1 VDALVVSLDARKKQ
15 VDSQIADPT
24 LQSQVLALQKELEQQ
39 NAKKQELT
47 LARDLTW
54 SSYKTTSSKIEEV
67 RIAQQSSSTI
77 VRLAGS
83 AVVPER
89 PVGSKKTTNAL
100 IAATIGFLLSIVF
113 VVLIEFLDP
122 KIHSPQDVSKHLG
135 LATFEVRATDGKSPT
150 PGNLHPSNDYYQMWT
165 SAFSVFPANRAVL
178 IAGNVE
184 KNQGEV
190 AANLGLVAARSGRS
204 VVLVD
209 AGVCAPSLAQIFGLT
224 NEQGW
229 SDLLRDGVTGVGEYL
244 RPTQIDNLQVLT
256 SGAMIDGTEALAVS
270 PRLSE
275 VISALKSQAEIVVF
289 TAAPVVMAPD
299 GLLIA
304 KNVDSVFLLAVAGRT
319 GRGEIIKAKDQLR
332 KANSNLLGVVLLRP
346 VPPTAR
352 WGALVQRLAPT
363 WR

>member
-1 VDALVVSLDARKKQ
+1 
-15 VDSQIADPT
+15 
-24 LQSQVLALQKELEQQ
+24 
-39 NAKKQELT
+39 
-47 LARDLTW
+47 
-54 SSYKTTSSKIEEV
+54 
-67 RIAQQSSSTI
+67 
-77 VRLAGS
+77 
-83 AVVPER
+83 
-89 PVGSKKTTNAL
+89 
-100 IAATIGFLLSIVF
+100 
-113 VVLIEFLDP
+113 
-122 KIHSPQDVSKHLG
+122 
-135 LATFEVRATDGKSPT
+135 
-150 PGNLHPSNDYYQMWT
+150 
-165 SAFSVFPANRAVL
+165 
-178 IAGNVE
+178 
-184 KNQGEV
+184 
-190 AANLGLVAARSGRS
+190 